1 MQKEFERKAA
11 LTAEEFEATKKS
23 LDKIAKGHT
32 FIQENRYYDT
42 EDFSLKRSSRTLR
55 IRKIGDSLVREHKH
69 GRSSVGDVRICIE
82 DNVKID
88 GIPPFIKGSEI
99 GESEDTVYFPLGVLV
114 TERTE
119 YVIDGAC
126 IALDKSTYLGIVDY
140 EIEVEMGGVSPLPS
154 ALLALNIDF
163 GKAVIGKY
171 HRFVKRL
178 LKLKNIT
185 N

>member
-1 MQKEFERKAA
+1 M
-11 LTAEEFEATKKS
+11 
-23 LDKIAKGHT
+23 
-32 FIQENRYYDT
+32 
-42 EDFSLKRSSRTLR
+42 KRSSRTLR
-55 IRKIGDSLVREHKH
+55 IRKIGDTLTREYKH
-69 GRSSVGDVRICIE
+69 GKSSVGDIRVCTE
-82 DNVKID
+82 DNIPID
-88 GIPPFIKGSEI
+88 AYPSFIKGSEI
-99 GESEDTVYFPLGVLV
+99 GESEDTLYFPLGVLV

-140 EIEVEMGGVSPLPS
+140 EIEVETDGVSALPS
-154 ALLALNIDF
+154 ALSTLNIDF

-185 N
+185 K